1 MSSTAANRRAAQRSR
16 AQSAARRG
24 SARRGG
30 RVRGRRRRFGLL
42 FVAVALAITT
52 VGVIAAIGPV
62 GETIREITLPLKHE
76 DIIRQ
81 QSADKNLD
89 PALVAAVIYE
99 ESKFRDQTSHAGAKG
114 LMQITPATA
123 HFIAKRSGGTAFTTE
138 DLSTPQVNI
147 SYGTYYLRF
156 LLDKYDGNE
165 TLAIAAYNAGETNV
179 DNWVRA
185 AGGKE
190 AFDADEHI
198 QFAETR
204 HYVEGVLKH
213 RDDYRDHYADQ
224 LGIK

>member
-1 MSSTAANRRAAQRSR
+1 VSSTAANRREAQRSR
-16 AQSAARRG
+16 ARAT
-24 SARRGG
+24 ARRGG
-30 RVRGRRRRFGLL
+30 ARRRTTRGRRRRVGLL
-42 FVAVALAITT
+42 VIATALA
-52 VGVIAAIGPV
+52 VGAIAVIAATGPV
-62 GETIREITLPLKHE
+62 GEKIREITLPLKHE

-81 QSADKNLD
+81 QSRAKGLD

-114 LMQITPATA
+114 LMQVTPDTA
-123 HFIAKRSGGTAFTTE
+123 HFIARRTGGTAFTTE

-147 SYGTYYLRF
+147 SYGTYYLRY

-165 TLAIAAYNAGETNV
+165 TLSVAAYNAGETNV

-190 AFDADEHI
+190 DFDADEHI
-198 QFAETR
+198 RFAETR

-213 RDDYRDHYADQ
+213 RDDYRDHYGEQ